1 MIFIV
6 VDNFFNLTLFN
17 QNWLFIFKVKSL
29 YLSNIKIFMKFIVS
43 SGELQKALQIVS
55 GVISTS
61 QSRPILENFLFDLK
75 ENTLK
80 LTASDGETTL
90 ITSLEVK
97 SDDEGKFAVPAK
109 IFQDFVKT
117 YGEQPLTLSVK
128 ESEDGNGS
136 LLEILDEKDNFAV
149 ALDNAEDYPDIP
161 EFESSQ
167 SITMPSGILSEAL
180 ANTLFATSNDS
191 LRPVMTG
198 VLFQFKEDETNF
210 VSTDSHRLVV
220 YKREDLVNAEPM
232 EFIMPKKPLSIFKNI
247 LANSNE
253 DVAIDFNEN
262 MAKFT
267 FGNNIWI
274 CRLIDG
280 KYPNYTAVI
289 PKENPNVLTINRG
302 LLLSAIRRASIMSNK
317 STNQIRFKLSGNILH
332 LHAEDTEY
340 ANKADMQ
347 IPCDY
352 NGEDINI
359 GFSSKFLTEMLSVLN
374 SDDITM
380 KMSQPN
386 RPGII
391 EPVDGLEDN
400 EHILMLSMPV
410 IGM

>member
-1 MIFIV
+1 
-6 VDNFFNLTLFN
+6 
-17 QNWLFIFKVKSL
+17 
-29 YLSNIKIFMKFIVS
+29 MKFIVS
-43 SGELQKALQIVS
+43 SSELQKALQTVS
-55 GVISTS
+55 GVISNS
-61 QSRPILENFLFDLK
+61 QSRPILENFLFEIEKDIL
-75 ENTLK
+75 NI
-80 LTASDGETTL
+80 TASDGETTL

-97 SDDEGKFAVPAK
+97 SDVEGKIAVPAK
-109 IFQDFVKT
+109 IFQEFVKT
-117 YGEQPLTLSVK
+117 YGDQPLTLSVK
-128 ESEDGNGS
+128 DAEDGNGK

-149 ALDNAEDYPDIP
+149 ALDHAEDYPEIP
-161 EFESSQ
+161 EFDAAQ
-167 SITMPSGILSEAL
+167 SVTISAGILSEAL
-180 ANTLFATSNDS
+180 NNTLFATSNDS

-220 YKREDLVNAEPM
+220 YKRTDLMNAEPV
-232 EFIMPKKPLSIFKNI
+232 EFIMPKKPLAIFKSI
-247 LANSNE
+247 LASSNE
-253 DVAIDFNEN
+253 EVAIEFNEN

-280 KYPNYTAVI
+280 KYPNYSAVI
-289 PKENPNVLTINRG
+289 PKENPNVLTINRS
-302 LLLSAIRRASIMSNK
+302 LLLNSIRRASIMSNK
-317 STNQIRFKLSGNILH
+317 STNQVRFKFSGNILH
-332 LHAEDTEY
+332 LHAEDTEF

-359 GFSSKFLTEMLSVLN
+359 GFSSKFLTEMLSVL
-374 SDDITM
+374 SADDITM

-391 EPVDGLEDN
+391 EPVDGLEDQ
-400 EHILMLSMPV
+400 EKLLMLSMPV

>member
-1 MIFIV
+1 
-6 VDNFFNLTLFN
+6 
-17 QNWLFIFKVKSL
+17 
-29 YLSNIKIFMKFIVS
+29 MKFIVA
-43 SGELQKALQIVS
+43 SGELQKALNTVS
-55 GVISTS
+55 GVISSS
-61 QSRPILENFLFDLK
+61 QSRPILENYLFQLEENNLK
-75 ENTLK
+75 I
-80 LTASDGETTL
+80 TASDGETTL
-90 ITSLEVK
+90 VTTLEVK
-97 SDDEGKFAVPAK
+97 SDDTGKFAVPAK

-117 YGEQPLTLSVK
+117 YNEQPLTLSIK
-128 ESEDGNGS
+128 DSADGNGS

-149 ALDNAEDYPDIP
+149 ALDNAEDYPELP
-161 EFESSQ
+161 EFDASQ
-167 SITMPSGILSEAL
+167 SVKIAAGVLSEAL
-180 ANTLFATSNDS
+180 TNTLFATSNDS

-220 YKREDLVNAEPM
+220 YKRTDLINAEPI
-232 EFIMPKKPLSIFKNI
+232 EFIMPKKPLAIFKNI

-253 DVAIDFNEN
+253 EVQIEFNEN

-280 KYPNYTAVI
+280 KYPNYSAVI
-289 PKENPNVLTINRG
+289 PKENPNVLTINRN
-302 LLLSAIRRASIMSNK
+302 LLLSSIRRASIMSNK
-317 STNQIRFKLSGNILH
+317 STNQVRFKLSGNILH
-332 LHAEDTEY
+332 LHAEDTVY

-359 GFSSKFLTEMLSVLN
+359 GFSSKFLTEMLSVLS

-391 EPVDGLEDN
+391 EPVDGLEDQ
-400 EHILMLSMPV
+400 EKLLMLSMPV

>member
-1 MIFIV
+1 
-6 VDNFFNLTLFN
+6 
-17 QNWLFIFKVKSL
+17 
-29 YLSNIKIFMKFIVS
+29 MKFIVA
-43 SGELQKALQIVS
+43 SGELQKALNTVS
-55 GVISTS
+55 GVISSS
-61 QSRPILENFLFDLK
+61 QSRPILENYLFQLEENNLK
-75 ENTLK
+75 I
-80 LTASDGETTL
+80 TASDGETTL
-90 ITSLEVK
+90 VTTLEVK
-97 SDDEGKFAVPAK
+97 SDDTGKFAVPAK

-117 YGEQPLTLSVK
+117 YNEQPLTLSVK
-128 ESEDGNGS
+128 DSADGNGS

-149 ALDNAEDYPDIP
+149 ALDNAEDYPELP
-161 EFESSQ
+161 EFDASQ
-167 SITMPSGILSEAL
+167 SVKIAAGVLSEAL
-180 ANTLFATSNDS
+180 TNTLFATSNDS

-220 YKREDLVNAEPM
+220 YKRTDLINAEPI
-232 EFIMPKKPLSIFKNI
+232 EFIMPKKPLAIFKNI

-253 DVAIDFNEN
+253 EVQIEFNEN

-267 FGNNIWI
+267 FGENIWI

-280 KYPNYTAVI
+280 KYPNYSAVI
-289 PKENPNVLTINRG
+289 PKENPNVLTINRN
-302 LLLSAIRRASIMSNK
+302 LLLSSIRRASIMSNK
-317 STNQIRFKLSGNILH
+317 STNQVRFKLSGNILH

-359 GFSSKFLTEMLSVLN
+359 GFSSKFLTEMLSVLS

-391 EPVDGLEDN
+391 EPVDGLEDEEN
-400 EHILMLSMPV
+400 ILMLSMPV

>member
-1 MIFIV
+1 
-6 VDNFFNLTLFN
+6 
-17 QNWLFIFKVKSL
+17 
-29 YLSNIKIFMKFIVS
+29 MKFIVS
-43 SGELQKALQIVS
+43 SSELQKALQTVS
-55 GVISTS
+55 GVISNS
-61 QSRPILENFLFDLK
+61 QSRPILENFLFEIETDILK
-75 ENTLK
+75 V
-80 LTASDGETTL
+80 TASDGETTL
-90 ITSLEVK
+90 ITSLDVK
-97 SDDEGKFAVPAK
+97 SDAEGKIAVPAK
-109 IFQDFVKT
+109 IFQEFVKT

-128 ESEDGNGS
+128 DAEDGNGK

-149 ALDNAEDYPDIP
+149 ALDHAEDYPEIP
-161 EFESSQ
+161 EFDAAQKVTISA
-167 SITMPSGILSEAL
+167 GILSEAL
-180 ANTLFATSNDS
+180 SNTLFATSNDS

-220 YKREDLVNAEPM
+220 YKRTDLINAEPV
-232 EFIMPKKPLSIFKNI
+232 EFIMPKKPLSIFKSI
-247 LANSNE
+247 LASANE
-253 DVAIDFNEN
+253 DVSIEFNEN

-280 KYPNYTAVI
+280 KYPNYSAVI
-289 PKENPNVLTINRG
+289 PKENPNVLTINRN
-302 LLLSAIRRASIMSNK
+302 LLLSSIRRASIMSNK
-317 STNQIRFKLSGNILH
+317 STNQVRFKLSGNILH
-332 LHAEDTEY
+332 LHAEDTEF

-359 GFSSKFLTEMLSVLN
+359 GFSSKFLTEMLSVL
-374 SDDITM
+374 SADDITM

-391 EPVDGLEDN
+391 EPVDGLED
-400 EHILMLSMPV
+400 EEKILMLSMPV

>member
-1 MIFIV
+1 
-6 VDNFFNLTLFN
+6 
-17 QNWLFIFKVKSL
+17 
-29 YLSNIKIFMKFIVS
+29 MKFIVA
-43 SGELQKALQIVS
+43 SGELQKALQVVS

-75 ENTLK
+75 EDYLK
-80 LTASDGETTL
+80 ITASDGETTL

-97 SDDEGKFAVPAK
+97 SEDEGKFAVPAK

-128 ESEDGNGS
+128 DSEDGNGS

-149 ALDNAEDYPDIP
+149 ALDNAEDYPDNP
-161 EFESSQ
+161 EFDASQ
-167 SITMPSGILSEAL
+167 SITISSGVLSEAL

-220 YKREDLVNAEPM
+220 YKRTDLVNAEPM

-253 DVAIDFNEN
+253 DVVIDFNEN

-289 PKENPNVLTINRG
+289 PKENPNVLTINRN

-317 STNQIRFKLSGNILH
+317 STNQVRFKLSANILH

-391 EPVDGLEDN
+391 EPVDGLEEN
-400 EHILMLSMPV
+400 ENILMLSMPV

>member
-1 MIFIV
+1 
-6 VDNFFNLTLFN
+6 
-17 QNWLFIFKVKSL
+17 
-29 YLSNIKIFMKFIVS
+29 MKFIVA
-43 SGELQKALQIVS
+43 SGELQKALNTVS
-55 GVISTS
+55 GVISSS
-61 QSRPILENFLFDLK
+61 QSRPILENYLFELEENNLK
-75 ENTLK
+75 I
-80 LTASDGETTL
+80 TASDGETTL

-97 SDDEGKFAVPAK
+97 SDDNGKFAVPAK

-128 ESEDGNGS
+128 DAADGNGS

-149 ALDNAEDYPDIP
+149 ALDNAEDYPELP
-161 EFESSQ
+161 EFDAAQ
-167 SITMPSGILSEAL
+167 SVKISAGVLSEAL
-180 ANTLFATSNDS
+180 NNTLFATSNDS

-198 VLFQFKEDETNF
+198 VLFQFKEDEANF

-220 YKREDLVNAEPM
+220 YKRTDLINAEPI
-232 EFIMPKKPLSIFKNI
+232 EFIMPKKPLAIFKNI
-247 LANSNE
+247 LASSNDE
-253 DVAIDFNEN
+253 VTIEFNEN

-280 KYPNYTAVI
+280 KYPNYSAVI
-289 PKENPNVLTINRG
+289 PKENPNVLTINRN
-302 LLLSAIRRASIMSNK
+302 LLLNSIRRASIMSNK
-317 STNQIRFKLSGNILH
+317 STNQVRFKLSGNILH

-359 GFSSKFLTEMLSVLN
+359 GFSSKFLTEMLSVL
-374 SDDITM
+374 SADDITM

-391 EPVDGLEDN
+391 EPVDGLEDEEN
-400 EHILMLSMPV
+400 ILMLSMPV

>member
-1 MIFIV
+1 
-6 VDNFFNLTLFN
+6 
-17 QNWLFIFKVKSL
+17 
-29 YLSNIKIFMKFIVS
+29 MKFIVA
-43 SGELQKALQIVS
+43 SGELQKALNTVS
-55 GVISTS
+55 GVISSS
-61 QSRPILENFLFDLK
+61 QSRPILENYLFELEENNLK
-75 ENTLK
+75 I
-80 LTASDGETTL
+80 TASDGETTL
-90 ITSLEVK
+90 VTSLEVK
-97 SDDEGKFAVPAK
+97 SEDTGKFAVPAK

-117 YGEQPLTLSVK
+117 YNEQPLTLSVK
-128 ESEDGNGS
+128 EAADGNGS

-149 ALDNAEDYPDIP
+149 ALDNAEDYPELP
-161 EFESSQ
+161 EFDASQ
-167 SITMPSGILSEAL
+167 SVKISAGILSEAL
-180 ANTLFATSNDS
+180 TNTLFATSNDS

-220 YKREDLVNAEPM
+220 YKRTDLINAEPI

-247 LANSNE
+247 LANSSE
-253 DVAIDFNEN
+253 EVTIEFNEN
-262 MAKFT
+262 MAKFI

-289 PKENPNVLTINRG
+289 PKENPNVLTINRS
-302 LLLSAIRRASIMSNK
+302 LLLSSIRRASIMSNK
-317 STNQIRFKLSGNILH
+317 STNQVRFKLSGNILH

-347 IPCDY
+347 IPCNY
-352 NGEDINI
+352 NGADINI
-359 GFSSKFLTEMLSVLN
+359 AFSSKFLSEMLSVLV
-374 SDDITM
+374 SDDITI

-391 EPVDGLEDN
+391 EPIDGLED
-400 EHILMLSMPV
+400 EEKILMLSMPV

>member
-1 MIFIV
+1 
-6 VDNFFNLTLFN
+6 
-17 QNWLFIFKVKSL
+17 
-29 YLSNIKIFMKFIVS
+29 MKFIVS
-43 SGELQKALQIVS
+43 SSELQKALQTVS
-55 GVISTS
+55 GVISNS
-61 QSRPILENFLFDLK
+61 QSRPILENFLFEIEKERLK
-75 ENTLK
+75 I
-80 LTASDGETTL
+80 TASDGETTL

-97 SDDEGKFAVPAK
+97 SDVEGKIAVPAK
-109 IFQDFVKT
+109 IFQEFVKT
-117 YGEQPLTLSVK
+117 YGDQPLTLSVK
-128 ESEDGNGS
+128 DAEDGNGK

-149 ALDNAEDYPDIP
+149 ALDHAEDYPEIP
-161 EFESSQ
+161 EFDAAQ
-167 SITMPSGILSEAL
+167 SVTISAGILSEAL
-180 ANTLFATSNDS
+180 NNTLFATSNDS

-220 YKREDLVNAEPM
+220 YKRTDLMNAEPV
-232 EFIMPKKPLSIFKNI
+232 EFIMPKKPLAIFKSI
-247 LANSNE
+247 LATSSE
-253 DVAIDFNEN
+253 DVSIEFNEN

-280 KYPNYTAVI
+280 KYPNYSAVI
-289 PKENPNVLTINRG
+289 PKENPNVLTINRS
-302 LLLSAIRRASIMSNK
+302 LLLNSIRRASIMSNK
-317 STNQIRFKLSGNILH
+317 STNQVRFKLSGNILH
-332 LHAEDTEY
+332 LHAEDTEF

-359 GFSSKFLTEMLSVLN
+359 GFSSKFLTEMLSVL
-374 SDDITM
+374 SADDITM

-391 EPVDGLEDN
+391 EPVDGLEDQ
-400 EHILMLSMPV
+400 EKLLMLSMPV

>member
-1 MIFIV
+1 
-6 VDNFFNLTLFN
+6 
-17 QNWLFIFKVKSL
+17 
-29 YLSNIKIFMKFIVS
+29 MKFIVS
-43 SGELQKALQIVS
+43 SGDLQKALQTVG
-55 GVISTS
+55 GVISSS
-61 QSRPILENFLFDLK
+61 QSRPILENYLFEVEENLLK
-75 ENTLK
+75 V
-80 LTASDGETTL
+80 TASDGETTL

-97 SDDEGKFAVPAK
+97 SDESGKIAVPAK
-109 IFQDFVKT
+109 ILQDFVKT
-117 YGEQPLTLSVK
+117 FGEQPLSLMVK
-128 ESEDGNGS
+128 ESADGNGK

-149 ALDNAEDYPDIP
+149 ALDNADDYPEVP
-161 EFESSQ
+161 EFDASQ
-167 SITMPSGILSEAL
+167 SVKLPAGVLSEAL
-180 ANTLFATSNDS
+180 NNTLFATSNDS

-220 YKREDLVNAEPM
+220 YKRTDLVAEPM

-247 LANSNE
+247 LANSGE
-253 DVAIDFNEN
+253 EVTIEFNEN

-280 KYPNYTAVI
+280 KYPNYSAVI
-289 PKENPNVLTINRG
+289 PKENPNVLTINRN
-302 LLLSAIRRASIMSNK
+302 LLLNAIRRASIMSNK
-317 STNQIRFKLSGNILH
+317 STNQVRFRLSGNLLH
-332 LHAEDTEY
+332 LHAEDTEF

-347 IPCDY
+347 VPCDY

-359 GFSSKFLTEMLSVLN
+359 GFSSKFLTEMLSVLG
-374 SDDITM
+374 SDDITV

-391 EPVDGLEDN
+391 EPIDGMEDQ
-400 EHILMLSMPV
+400 ESLLMLSMPV

>member
-1 MIFIV
+1 
-6 VDNFFNLTLFN
+6 
-17 QNWLFIFKVKSL
+17 
-29 YLSNIKIFMKFIVS
+29 MKFIVA
-43 SGELQKALQIVS
+43 SGELQKALNTVS
-55 GVISTS
+55 GVISSS
-61 QSRPILENFLFDLK
+61 QSRPILENYLFEIDENNLK
-75 ENTLK
+75 I
-80 LTASDGETTL
+80 TASDGETTL
-90 ITSLEVK
+90 VTSLEVR
-97 SDDEGKFAVPAK
+97 SDDTGKFAVPAK

-117 YGEQPLTLSVK
+117 YSEQPLTLSVK
-128 ESEDGNGS
+128 DAEDGNGS

-149 ALDNAEDYPDIP
+149 ALDHAEDYPDLP
-161 EFESSQ
+161 EFDASQ
-167 SITMPSGILSEAL
+167 SVKIAAGILCEAL
-180 ANTLFATSNDS
+180 TNTLFATSSDS

-220 YKREDLVNAEPM
+220 YKRTDLTNAEPV
-232 EFIMPKKPLSIFKNI
+232 EFIMPKKPLAIFKNI
-247 LANSNE
+247 LANSSD
-253 DVAIDFNEN
+253 DVTIEFNEN

-280 KYPNYTAVI
+280 KYPNYSAVI
-289 PKENPNVLTINRG
+289 PKENPNVLTINRN
-302 LLLSAIRRASIMSNK
+302 LLLSSIKRASIMSNK
-317 STNQIRFKLSGNILH
+317 STNQVRFKLSGNILH

-359 GFSSKFLTEMLSVLN
+359 GFSSKFLTEMLSVLS

-391 EPVDGLEDN
+391 EPIDGLESDEN
-400 EHILMLSMPV
+400 ILMLSMPV

>member
-1 MIFIV
+1 
-6 VDNFFNLTLFN
+6 
-17 QNWLFIFKVKSL
+17 
-29 YLSNIKIFMKFIVS
+29 MKFIVS
-43 SGELQKALQIVS
+43 SGELQKALQTVS
-55 GVISTS
+55 GVIASS
-61 QSRPILENFLFDLK
+61 QSRPILENYLFALDGNNL
-75 ENTLK
+75 NI
-80 LTASDGETTL
+80 TASDGETTL
-90 ITSLEVK
+90 VTSVEVK
-97 SDDEGKFAVPAK
+97 SDETGKFAVPAK

-117 YGEQPLTLSVK
+117 YGAQPLTLSIK
-128 ESEDGNGS
+128 DNEEGTGS
-136 LLEILDEKDNFAV
+136 VLEILDEKDNFAV
-149 ALDNAEDYPDIP
+149 ALDNAEDYPEFP
-161 EFESSQ
+161 EFDASQ
-167 SITMPSGILSEAL
+167 SVRIPAGILSEAL
-180 ANTLFATSNDS
+180 TNTLFATSNDS

-198 VLFQFKEDETNF
+198 VLFQFGEEGTHF

-220 YKREDLVNAEPM
+220 YKRTDLVSEPM

-247 LANSNE
+247 LSNSSDE
-253 DVAIDFNEN
+253 VMIEFNEN

-280 KYPNYTAVI
+280 KYPNYSAVI
-289 PKENPNVLTINRG
+289 PKENPNILTINRN
-302 LLLSAIRRASIMSNK
+302 LLLNAIRRASIMSNK
-317 STNQIRFKLSGNILH
+317 STNQVRFKLSGNILH

-359 GFSSKFLTEMLSVLN
+359 GFSSKFLTEMLSVL
-374 SDDITM
+374 SSEDITL

-386 RPGII
+386 RPGIV

-400 EHILMLSMPV
+400 EHLLMLSMPV

>member
-1 MIFIV
+1 
-6 VDNFFNLTLFN
+6 
-17 QNWLFIFKVKSL
+17 
-29 YLSNIKIFMKFIVS
+29 MKFIVA
-43 SGELQKALQIVS
+43 SGELQKALNTVS
-55 GVISTS
+55 GVISSS
-61 QSRPILENFLFDLK
+61 QSRPILENYLFQLEENNLK
-75 ENTLK
+75 I
-80 LTASDGETTL
+80 TASDGETTL
-90 ITSLEVK
+90 ITTLEVK
-97 SDDEGKFAVPAK
+97 SEDSGKFAVPAK

-117 YGEQPLTLSVK
+117 YNEQPLTLSVK
-128 ESEDGNGS
+128 DSADGNGS

-149 ALDNAEDYPDIP
+149 ALDNAEDYPELP
-161 EFESSQ
+161 EFDAAQ
-167 SITMPSGILSEAL
+167 SVQISAGVLSEAL
-180 ANTLFATSNDS
+180 TNTLFATSNDS

-220 YKREDLVNAEPM
+220 YKRTDLINAEPI
-232 EFIMPKKPLSIFKNI
+232 EFIMPKKPLAIFKNI

-253 DVAIDFNEN
+253 EVQIEFNEN

-280 KYPNYTAVI
+280 KYPNYSAVI
-289 PKENPNVLTINRG
+289 PKENPNVLTINRN
-302 LLLSAIRRASIMSNK
+302 LLLSSIRRASIMSNK
-317 STNQIRFKLSGNILH
+317 STNQVRFKLSGNVLH

-359 GFSSKFLTEMLSVLN
+359 GFSSKFLTEMLSVLS

-391 EPVDGLEDN
+391 EPVDGLEAEEN
-400 EHILMLSMPV
+400 LLMLSMPV

>member
-1 MIFIV
+1 
-6 VDNFFNLTLFN
+6 
-17 QNWLFIFKVKSL
+17 
-29 YLSNIKIFMKFIVS
+29 MKFIVS
-43 SGELQKALQIVS
+43 SSELQKALQTVS
-55 GVISTS
+55 GVISNS
-61 QSRPILENFLFDLK
+61 QSRPILENFLFEIEKDILK
-75 ENTLK
+75 I
-80 LTASDGETTL
+80 TASDGETTL
-90 ITSLEVK
+90 ITSLEVR
-97 SDDEGKFAVPAK
+97 SDAEGKIAVPAK
-109 IFQDFVKT
+109 IFQEFVKT

-128 ESEDGNGS
+128 DAEDGNGK

-149 ALDNAEDYPDIP
+149 ALDHAEDYPEIP
-161 EFESSQ
+161 EFDAAQ
-167 SITMPSGILSEAL
+167 SVTISAGILSEAL
-180 ANTLFATSNDS
+180 NNTLFATSNDS

-220 YKREDLVNAEPM
+220 YKRTDLINADPV
-232 EFIMPKKPLSIFKNI
+232 EFIMPKKPLAIFKSI
-247 LANSNE
+247 LASSNDE
-253 DVAIDFNEN
+253 VSIEFNEN

-280 KYPNYTAVI
+280 KYPNYSAVI
-289 PKENPNVLTINRG
+289 PKENPNILTINRN
-302 LLLSAIRRASIMSNK
+302 LLLNSIRRASIMSNK
-317 STNQIRFKLSGNILH
+317 STNQVRFKLSGNILH
-332 LHAEDTEY
+332 LHAEDTEF

-359 GFSSKFLTEMLSVLN
+359 GFSSKFLTEMLSVL
-374 SDDITM
+374 SADDITM

-391 EPVDGLEDN
+391 EPIDGLED
-400 EHILMLSMPV
+400 EEKILMLSMPV

>member
-1 MIFIV
+1 
-6 VDNFFNLTLFN
+6 
-17 QNWLFIFKVKSL
+17 
-29 YLSNIKIFMKFIVS
+29 MKFIVA
-43 SGELQKALQIVS
+43 SGELQKALNTVS
-55 GVISTS
+55 GVISGS
-61 QSRPILENFLFDLK
+61 QSRPILENYLFELEENNLK
-75 ENTLK
+75 I
-80 LTASDGETTL
+80 TASDGETTL
-90 ITSLEVK
+90 VTTLEVK
-97 SDDEGKFAVPAK
+97 SDDSGKFAVPAK

-117 YGEQPLTLSVK
+117 YNEQPLTLSVK
-128 ESEDGNGS
+128 ESSDGNGS

-149 ALDNAEDYPDIP
+149 ALDNAEDYPELP
-161 EFESSQ
+161 EFDASQ
-167 SITMPSGILSEAL
+167 SVKISAGVLSEAL
-180 ANTLFATSNDS
+180 NNTLFATSNDS

-220 YKREDLVNAEPM
+220 YKRTDLVNAEPI
-232 EFIMPKKPLSIFKNI
+232 EFIMPKKPLAIFKNI
-247 LANSNE
+247 LANSGE
-253 DVAIDFNEN
+253 EVMIEFNEN

-267 FGNNIWI
+267 FGNNTWI

-289 PKENPNVLTINRG
+289 PKENPNVLTINRN
-302 LLLSAIRRASIMSNK
+302 LLLSSIRRASIMSNK
-317 STNQIRFKLSGNILH
+317 STNQVRFKLSGNILH

-359 GFSSKFLTEMLSVLN
+359 GFSSKFLTEMLSVLS

-391 EPVDGLEDN
+391 EPVDGLED
-400 EHILMLSMPV
+400 EEKILMLSMPV

>member
-1 MIFIV
+1 
-6 VDNFFNLTLFN
+6 
-17 QNWLFIFKVKSL
+17 
-29 YLSNIKIFMKFIVS
+29 MKFIVA
-43 SGELQKALQIVS
+43 SGELQKALNTVS
-55 GVISTS
+55 GVISSS
-61 QSRPILENFLFDLK
+61 QSRPILENYLFELEENNLK
-75 ENTLK
+75 I
-80 LTASDGETTL
+80 TASDGETTL

-97 SDDEGKFAVPAK
+97 SDDKGKFAVPAK

-128 ESEDGNGS
+128 DAADGNGS

-149 ALDNAEDYPDIP
+149 ALDNAEDYPELP
-161 EFESSQ
+161 EFDAAQ
-167 SITMPSGILSEAL
+167 SVKISAGVLSEAL
-180 ANTLFATSNDS
+180 NNTLFATSNDS

-220 YKREDLVNAEPM
+220 YKRTDLINAEPI
-232 EFIMPKKPLSIFKNI
+232 EFIMPKKPLAIFKNI
-247 LANSNE
+247 LANSND
-253 DVAIDFNEN
+253 DVTIEFNDN

-280 KYPNYTAVI
+280 KYPNYSAVI
-289 PKENPNVLTINRG
+289 PKENPNVLTINRN
-302 LLLSAIRRASIMSNK
+302 LLLNSIRRASIMSNK
-317 STNQIRFKLSGNILH
+317 STNQVRFKLSGNILH

-359 GFSSKFLTEMLSVLN
+359 GFSSKFLTEMLSVL
-374 SDDITM
+374 SADDITM

-391 EPVDGLEDN
+391 EPVDGLEDEEN
-400 EHILMLSMPV
+400 ILMLSMPV

>member
-1 MIFIV
+1 
-6 VDNFFNLTLFN
+6 
-17 QNWLFIFKVKSL
+17 
-29 YLSNIKIFMKFIVS
+29 MKFIVA
-43 SGELQKALQIVS
+43 SGELQKALNTVS
-55 GVISTS
+55 GVISSS
-61 QSRPILENFLFDLK
+61 QSRPILENYLFELEENNLK
-75 ENTLK
+75 I
-80 LTASDGETTL
+80 TASDGETTL
-90 ITSLEVK
+90 VTTLEVK
-97 SDDEGKFAVPAK
+97 SDDTGKFAVPAK

-117 YGEQPLTLSVK
+117 YNEQPLTLSIK
-128 ESEDGNGS
+128 EATDGNGS

-149 ALDNAEDYPDIP
+149 ALDNADDYPELP
-161 EFESSQ
+161 EFDASQ
-167 SITMPSGILSEAL
+167 SVKISAGILSEAL
-180 ANTLFATSNDS
+180 TNTLFATSNDS

-220 YKREDLVNAEPM
+220 YKRTDLINAEPI
-232 EFIMPKKPLSIFKNI
+232 EFIMPKKPLAIFKNI
-247 LANSNE
+247 LANSGE
-253 DVAIDFNEN
+253 DVTIEFNEN

-267 FGNNIWI
+267 FGNNTWI

-289 PKENPNVLTINRG
+289 PKENPNILTINRN
-302 LLLSAIRRASIMSNK
+302 LLLSSIRRASIMSNK
-317 STNQIRFKLSGNILH
+317 STNQVRFKLSGNILH

-347 IPCDY
+347 VPCDY

-359 GFSSKFLTEMLSVLN
+359 GFSSKFLTEMLSVLS

-391 EPVDGLEDN
+391 EPVDGLED
-400 EHILMLSMPV
+400 EEKILMLSMPV